1 MLIKDRPSHIVEIT
15 SEAQT
20 RLHLCALYRLLA
32 HFKMDDMI
40 YSHAS
45 AKIPGEETFLINPFG
60 LRFEEVTPQGLIK
73 VDYAGVIEGD
83 ATHPANAAGF
93 VIHSAVLSARPSIGC
108 VIHTHTRAGVAVSSL
123 EEGLLPINQWAIEFF
138 DRVGYHDYE
147 GLAFDLD
154 EGPRLQRDLV
164 GKVALILRNHGLL
177 AVGQTIPGAFYLM
190 YYLELAVQTQIDIMA
205 SGRKIYMPSPA
216 VIEHTSKQFTSA
228 YDPASAGHRM
238 WPSLLRLLDREY
250 PDWKNGFDD
259 ASDHLHR

>member
-1 MLIKDRPSHIVEIT
+1 MLIKDRPSGIVDMRT
-15 SEAQT
+15 EAEV

-45 AKIPGEETFLINPFG
+45 AKVPGQEAFLINPFG
-60 LRFEEVTPQGLIK
+60 FRFEEVTPQSLIK
-73 VDYAGVIEGD
+73 VDYSGVIQGD

-93 VIHSAVLSARPSIGC
+93 VIHSAVLSHREDIGC

-123 EEGLLPINQWAIEFF
+123 DEGLLPINQWAIEFH

-154 EGPRLQRDLV
+154 EGPRLQRDLT

-177 AVGQTIPGAFYLM
+177 AVGASIPGAFYLM

-205 SGRKIYMPSPA
+205 SGRKIYMPSQS
-216 VIEHTSKQFTSA
+216 VVEHAAKQFTSS
-228 YDPASAGHRM
+228 YDPAVAGHRM

-250 PDWKNGFDD
+250 PDWRNGFY
-259 ASDHLHR
+259 AA